1 MSQLNEYNKLKMT
14 STSELAIDIYII
26 LGINI
31 NSSTSADKRES
42 TGDLPT
48 LSDFTNK
55 NLLTLKLA
63 GSYLA
68 IQESPKRWQRENI

>member
-1 MSQLNEYNKLKMT
+1 MT
-14 STSELAIDIYII
+14 STRELAIDIYII

-48 LSDFTNK
+48 LLDFPNK
-55 NLLTLKLA
+55 NFLTLKLA
-63 GSYLA
+63 RSYLA
-68 IQESPKRWQRENI
+68 IQESPKRWQKEKIFK

>member
-1 MSQLNEYNKLKMT
+1 MT
-14 STSELAIDIYII
+14 STRELAIDIYIT

-48 LSDFTNK
+48 LSDFPNK
-55 NLLTLKLA
+55 NFLTLKLA
-63 GSYLA
+63 RSYLA
-68 IQESPKRWQRENI
+68 IQESPKRWQKEKIFK